1 MNLKSLDEIAKI
13 SNGKKFV
20 WSTVNQAMQA
30 IIKCPRAINTT
41 KIFKYIYSTNPNLG
55 GLFKGSFWGGGGG
68 G

>member
-30 IIKCPRAINTT
+30 IIKCQRAINTT
-41 KIFKYIYSTNPNLG
+41 KIFKYIYSTNPKLG
-55 GLFKGSFWGGGGG
+55 GFFRGSF
-68 G
+68 